1 MCAISV
7 FSNKNR
13 IIYKTMAS
21 VLIDVSTPELFKRVL
36 LSAEAQGCAC
46 TTVTENSQLVVVNPS
61 AQWLRSFQNKPW
73 FRHEPYRPAHPR
85 FLQPLVSAAASISY
99 TGKEYASIY
108 GFPSPSPSNA
118 KVIAV
123 VSFGGGLVGTTA
135 PKRDGDDVEQ
145 LVSGDVFTYWESTC
159 GISPSSM
166 PRVAVYRLPGADTSA
181 SADVAATAENTLDVE
196 MIGACCPNP
205 DLTILL
211 YIAPNTIQAFI
222 EVFRVVTTQSRTLGG
237 VALTPDVVSVSWGTP
252 EITMSS
258 TQMNVLNTIFA
269 ASVAR
274 GVNICC
280 ASGDN
285 GSSDGT
291 ALASCAD
298 FPSSSPNVVACG
310 GTKLQCPSKTT
321 YDASTVETT
330 WSLGGGA
337 VSRQFAKPAYQSQ
350 LAGAFRHTPDLAL
363 NADPSTGVQF
373 RVFGSSVVYGG
384 TSIVAPAVAAY
395 LTLLNYK
402 TFVHPRLYAYISRP
416 GFYDIVSGSNGAYS
430 AGVSFDNCT
439 GLGSI
444 NGSRLSDLLLAAYVP
459 VTGVSIQGP
468 IPDPIIS
475 RLPFGFTLSCTVSP
489 ADATDSSVKWS
500 TSNPAVATVQGS
512 GTVTVVGRGVAV
524 ISVKTNDGQYTATYT
539 VNSNVATP
547 GVLSI
552 VRPASTTLLVGGTL
566 TLSLQVRPTVVNWS
580 SSKPSVLTV
589 HSTSGAV
596 LAKSGGSAT
605 VTVTA
610 PGYTPSSIVLTVLP
624 VPTSLQISGPSSVS
638 RKGSV
643 TLTAVPFPTGSQ
655 VQSIVWSTSAPSNVT
670 VTVLNKTQI
679 TVVPKVGSKPATI
692 AVRASAGGGLIAV
705 KTLSVL

>member
-1 MCAISV
+1 
-7 FSNKNR
+7 
-13 IIYKTMAS
+13 MAS

-36 LSAEAQGCAC
+36 LSAEARGYTC
-46 TTVTENSQLVVVNPS
+46 TTVTENSQLVVANPS
-61 AQWLRSFQNKPW
+61 THWLRSFQNKPW
-73 FRHEPYRPAHPR
+73 FRYEPYRPAQPR
-85 FLQPLVSAAASISY
+85 FLQPLASAAASISY

-145 LVSGDVFTYWESTC
+145 LVSGDVFTYWESVC
-159 GISPSSM
+159 GMVPSSM

-181 SADVAATAENTLDVE
+181 ASDVAATAENTLDVE

-222 EVFRVVTTQSRTLGG
+222 DVFRVVTTQSRTLGG
-237 VALTPDVVSVSWGTP
+237 VTLTPDVVSVSWGTP
-252 EITMSS
+252 EINMTS
-258 TQMNVLNTIFA
+258 TQMNALNTIFA

-291 ALASCAD
+291 SLASCAD

-330 WSLGGGA
+330 WSSGGGA

-350 LAGAFRHTPDLAL
+350 LAGTFRHTPDLAL

-395 LTLLNYK
+395 LALVNYK

-444 NGSRLSDLLLAAYVP
+444 NGSRLSALLLAPYVP

-475 RLPFGFTLSCTVSP
+475 SLPYSFALLSTVSP

-524 ISVKTNDGQYTATYT
+524 ISVKTNDGLYTATYT
-539 VNSNVATP
+539 VNSTVATTSP
-547 GVLSI
+547 VLRI
-552 VRPASTTLLVGGTL
+552 VTPASTTLLVGNTL
-566 TLSLQVRPTVVNWS
+566 TLSLQTRPTVVNWS

-589 HSTSGAV
+589 HPTSGAV
-596 LAKSGGSAT
+596 VAKSGGSAN

-638 RKGSV
+638 RTGSV

-655 VQSIVWSTSAPSNVT
+655 IQSIVWSTTTPSNVT
-670 VTVLNKTQI
+670 LTALNKTQI
-679 TVVPKVGSKPATI
+679 TLAPKAGSKPGTI
-692 AVRASAGGGLIAV
+692 VVRATAGGGLNAV
-705 KTLSVL
+705 KTVSVL